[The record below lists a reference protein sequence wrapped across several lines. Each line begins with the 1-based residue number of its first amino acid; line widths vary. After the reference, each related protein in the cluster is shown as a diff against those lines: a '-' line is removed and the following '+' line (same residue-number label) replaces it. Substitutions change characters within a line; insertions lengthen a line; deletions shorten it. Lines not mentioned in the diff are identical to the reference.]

1 MNRLRAWARVAT
13 DRSVVSRALATSALV
28 GSILTAINQ
37 AGEMAA
43 GRSDPGLAVRIALT
57 FLVPFI
63 VSTVSSVAAIRGQ
76 RAGHQREYF
85 LLEREIEAIN
95 RFPDQNPN
103 PVLRVTANGRLVYA
117 NAASA
122 PITSALGVER
132 GDDLPG
138 DVFAELAAAAAASPV
153 RVVEV
158 RSGLR
163 TFAVLPV
170 AVPEFDFLNLYGTD
184 ITAARVVERFPD
196 RNPNPVMRTSGDGA
210 LVYANAASTPMVQA
224 LALSIGDP
232 LPLDLLERV
241 RRASE
246 QAQQAQQA
254 EQAEPEAIEV
264 QGEGRT
270 YALRPVAIPEFG
282 FTNLYGTDVT
292 ATRAI
297 TKFPDQN
304 SNSVLRVSRDG
315 KLLYANPAAALV
327 QKAFGA
333 EIGQELTRI
342 LCERVVAIAE
352 AASPETLEVEQD
364 GRIFALLVV
373 PVFEFGFINVY
384 GTDITA
390 AREVEEANR
399 ENERLL
405 LNILP
410 ASIAQRLR
418 QGEMLIADQFDEMTV
433 LFADVV
439 DFTRLSMRLTPTEL
453 VTMLN
458 EVFSIFDR
466 LADRYALEKIKT
478 IGDAYMVVGGLAS
491 HSTDHAAR
499 VGAMG
504 LDMIAEVALF
514 RQRTGRELH
523 IRVGMHVGPAVA
535 GVIGIR
541 KFIYD
546 VWGDTVNTASR
557 MESHGM
563 PGRLLVTEAT
573 QERLGHTFLFE
584 PHGTIDVKGKGPT
597 STYFLV
603 ERRATAPRVPVA

>member
-1 MNRLRAWARVAT
+1 MNRHPTWIHIAT
-13 DRSVVSRALATSALV
+13 DRSVVLRALATSVLV
-28 GSILTAINQ
+28 GAILTAINS
-37 AGEMAA
+37 AGDIAA
-43 GRSDPGLAVRIALT
+43 GRADPGLAIRIALT
-57 FLVPFI
+57 FLVPFV
-63 VSTVSSVAAIRGQ
+63 VSMISSVAAIRGQ
-76 RAGHQREYF
+76 RAGHRQEYL

-122 PITSALGVER
+122 PITSALGVDP
-132 GDDLPG
+132 GDDLPT
-138 DVFAELAAAAAASPV
+138 DLFSELAAAAAVSPA

-184 ITAARVVERFPD
+184 ITAAKVVERFPD
-196 RNPNPVMRTSGDGA
+196 RNPNPVMRISQDGVLA
-210 LVYANAASTPMVQA
+210 YANQASAPIANAMR
-224 LALSIGDP
+224 LSVGDP
-232 LPLDLLERV
+232 LPPDLLERV
-241 RRASE
+241 RRACE
-246 QAQQAQQA
+246 HV

-264 QGEGRT
+264 RGEGRT
-270 YALRPVAIPEFG
+270 WALRPVAIPEFG

-304 SNSVLRVSRDG
+304 PNPVLRVSRDG
-315 KLLYANPAAALV
+315 RLLYANPAAALV

-333 EIGQELTRI
+333 EIGQELTQS
-342 LCERVVAIAE
+342 LCERVVGIAE

-418 QGEMLIADQFDEMTV
+418 QGEMLIADYFDEMTV

-504 LDMIAEVALF
+504 LDMIAEVARF
-514 RQRTGRELH
+514 RQRTGRELD

-573 QERLGHTFLFE
+573 KERLGHAYLFE

-603 ERRATAPRVPVA
+603 ERRATAPRVPVS

>member
-1 MNRLRAWARVAT
+1 
-13 DRSVVSRALATSALV
+13 
-28 GSILTAINQ
+28 
-37 AGEMAA
+37 MAA
-43 GRSDPGLAVRIALT
+43 GRFDPGLALRIALT

-63 VSTVSSVAAIRGQ
+63 VSTISSVAAIQGQ
-76 RAGHQREYF
+76 RTGHRREYL

-95 RFPDQNPN
+95 RFPDQNPD
-103 PVLRVTANGRLVYA
+103 PVLRVTAHGRLVYA

-122 PITSALGVER
+122 PITSALGVAP
-132 GDDLPG
+132 GDDLPT
-138 DVFAELAAAAAASPV
+138 DVFAELTAAAAASPV

-170 AVPEFDFLNLYGTD
+170 AVPELDFLNLYGTD

-196 RNPNPVMRTSGDGA
+196 RNPNPVMRTSEDGA
-210 LVYANAASTPMVQA
+210 LVYANAASAPIVKA

-232 LPLDLLERV
+232 LPTELLERV

-246 QAQQAQQA
+246 QA
-254 EQAEPEAIEV
+254 EPEAIEV
-264 QGEGRT
+264 HSEGRT
-270 YALRPVAIPEFG
+270 YALRPVAIREFG

-304 SNSVLRVSRDG
+304 PNPVLRVSRDG
-315 KLLYANPAAALV
+315 RLLYANPAGSLV
-327 QKAFGA
+327 KKAFGA
-333 EIGQELTRI
+333 EIGQELTRA
-342 LCERVVAIAE
+342 LCERIVAIAE
-352 AASPETLEVEQD
+352 AASPEMLEVEQD

-418 QGEMLIADQFDEMTV
+418 QGEMLIADYFDEMTV

-453 VTMLN
+453 VNMLN

-499 VGAMG
+499 VGQPW
-504 LDMIAEVALF
+504 V
-514 RQRTGRELH
+514 
-523 IRVGMHVGPAVA
+523 
-535 GVIGIR
+535 
-541 KFIYD
+541 
-546 VWGDTVNTASR
+546 
-557 MESHGM
+557 
-563 PGRLLVTEAT
+563 
-573 QERLGHTFLFE
+573 
-584 PHGTIDVKGKGPT
+584 
-597 STYFLV
+597 ST
-603 ERRATAPRVPVA
+603 

>member
-1 MNRLRAWARVAT
+1 MNHLRAWIRLAT
-13 DRSVVSRALATSALV
+13 DRSVVARALATSALV
-28 GSILTAINQ
+28 GSVLTAMNS

-43 GRSDPGLAVRIALT
+43 GRFAPDLAVRIAMT
-57 FLVPFI
+57 FLVPFV
-63 VSTVSSVAAIRGQ
+63 VSTISSVAAIRGQ
-76 RAGHQREYF
+76 RAGHRWEYV

-103 PVLRVTANGRLVYA
+103 PVLRATANGRLVYA

-122 PITSALGVER
+122 PITSALGVAP
-132 GDDLPG
+132 GDDLPT
-138 DVFAELAAAAAASPV
+138 DVFAELTAAAAASPV

-184 ITAARVVERFPD
+184 ITAAKVVERFPD
-196 RNPNPVMRTSGDGA
+196 RNPNPVMRMSQDGVLA
-210 LVYANAASTPMVQA
+210 YANQASAPIANAMR
-224 LALSIGDP
+224 LSVGDP
-232 LPLDLLERV
+232 LPPDLLERV
-241 RRASE
+241 RRACE
-246 QAQQAQQA
+246 QV
-254 EQAEPEAIEV
+254 EPEAIEV
-264 QGEGRT
+264 HGEGRT

-304 SNSVLRVSRDG
+304 PNPVLRVSRDG
-315 KLLYANPAAALV
+315 RLLYANPAGALV
-327 QKAFGA
+327 KKAFGA
-333 EIGQELTRI
+333 EIGQELTQS

-418 QGEMLIADQFDEMTV
+418 QGEMLIADYFDEMTV

-504 LDMIAEVALF
+504 LDMIAEVARF
-514 RQRTGRELH
+514 RQRTSRELH

-573 QERLGHTFLFE
+573 KERLGHAYLFE
-584 PHGTIDVKGKGPT
+584 SHGMVDVKGKGPT

-603 ERRATAPRVPVA
+603 ERRATAPRAPVS